1 MAPQIDHTRAE
12 ELFSAYIDQR
22 ATADEKAFVERHVA
36 ACADCRAK
44 LDATRA
50 MVAALRALPQVKAP
64 RSFVLPKEM
73 ERKARPSIL
82 SWYPALRVATALA
95 AVAFI
100 ITFAGDLITPRPGT
114 VAMIPMQASAPAQP
128 THMAE
133 PTLKQA
139 APAEAPAPAAPAP
152 AAPAGDAAR
161 VSPTPTPETLTA
173 AGAAE
178 PVTDTATMTESMALA
193 MEAAP
198 EATPEN
204 PATAEAVQPYSAEA
218 APDGTAASNQ
228 AVAPAEAAA
237 PQTDWLR
244 VAEIVLG
251 GLMIVLGAATLIVRR
266 WA

>member
-12 ELFSAYIDQR
+12 QLFSAYIDQR

-50 MVAALRALPQVKAP
+50 MVAALRALPQMKAP

-128 THMAE
+128 TQMAE

-204 PATAEAVQPYSAEA
+204 PATAEVQPDGVQ
-218 APDGTAASNQ
+218 PDVTSPENQ
-228 AVAPAEAAA
+228 AAGPVEAAA

-251 GLMIVLGAATLIVRR
+251 GLVIVLGAATLIVRR